1 MEITPLN
8 LQVEVGGILE
18 VAGGG
23 FALNEIVLFKLIID
37 GDTSF
42 ILEGGFANDAGAFL
56 ATNVLPAWVTPRPV
70 YGTGPG
76 QTWDSGGQHAFDR
89 YGGQVAGAAEAL

>member
-56 ATNVLPAWVTPRPV
+56 ATNVLPAWVTPGLYTVQALVRR
-70 YGTGPG
+70 GTV
-76 QTWDSGGQHAFDR
+76 
-89 YGGQVAGAAEAL
+89 VASTPLIVTEAK

>member
-23 FALNEIVLFKLIID
+23 FALNEIVLFQAD
-37 GDTSF
+37 
-42 ILEGGFANDAGAFL
+42 
-56 ATNVLPAWVTPRPV
+56 
-70 YGTGPG
+70 Y
-76 QTWDSGGQHAFDR
+76 
-89 YGGQVAGAAEAL
+89 